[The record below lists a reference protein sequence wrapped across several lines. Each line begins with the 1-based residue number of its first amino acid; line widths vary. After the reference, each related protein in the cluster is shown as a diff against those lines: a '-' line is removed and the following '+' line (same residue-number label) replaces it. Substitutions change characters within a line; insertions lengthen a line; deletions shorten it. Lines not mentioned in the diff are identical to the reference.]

1 MPPLSTN
8 PFDDPVGKDNAF
20 KEEDFI
26 SEDDLPNYA
35 SEISLEEKQQMA
47 LKWGRT
53 YKIRDWIYL

>member
-1 MPPLSTN
+1 MPSLSTN

-35 SEISLEEKQQMA
+35 NEITLEEKQ
-47 LKWGRT
+47 
-53 YKIRDWIYL
+53 